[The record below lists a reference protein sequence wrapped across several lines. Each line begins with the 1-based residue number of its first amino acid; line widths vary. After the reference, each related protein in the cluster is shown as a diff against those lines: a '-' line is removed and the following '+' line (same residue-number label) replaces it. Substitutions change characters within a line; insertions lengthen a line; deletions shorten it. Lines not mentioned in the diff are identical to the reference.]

1 MGAEAAVGI
10 LHRKRLAAAAYH
22 ERDALKDH
30 LVAEHVRIAGGA
42 DRAMAIG
49 VLDELFPGAGRGVAS
64 PRRSPPPGQ
73 PGQHGNIPCD
83 HARSP
88 GLQMVHITIY
98 QKFGQSLPAR
108 TRAGFRDPGQK
119 WAQYA

>member
-49 VLDELFPGAGRGVAS
+49 VLDELFPR
-64 PRRSPPPGQ
+64 
-73 PGQHGNIPCD
+73 C
-83 HARSP
+83 
-88 GLQMVHITIY
+88 
-98 QKFGQSLPAR
+98 R
-108 TRAGFRDPGQK
+108 TRRRLAEAFATAWPAGAARQHPV
-119 WAQYA
+119 